1 MAYAFTTLGNN
12 LATKV
17 YGDLYSAAYAPSKGD
32 AMKHTALVALAVVL
46 TGFANIGNATPFGM
60 SEIAQNHDLDEGA
73 KNHGAVVSE
82 AARHHGG
89 GASALNHVGSV
100 NSQSTSLLSAQD
112 ISSSVSVPE
121 APTWLLLGA
130 ALLGLASCRPYSR
143 GGHAV

>member
-1 MAYAFTTLGNN
+1 
-12 LATKV
+12 
-17 YGDLYSAAYAPSKGD
+17 
-32 AMKHTALVALAVVL
+32 MKHSAVVALAVFL

-89 GASALNHVGSV
+89 GASAQSYVASV
-100 NSQSTSLLSAQD
+100 NSQSTLLSSQT

-121 APTWLLLGA
+121 PSTWLLLGG
-130 ALLGLASCRPYSR
+130 ALLGLAPWRRYSR
-143 GGHAV
+143 DDHPV